1 MANPPA
7 ATTRDDLGHLDH
19 DWDYDLVVV
28 GGGAAGLSAAKI
40 AARSRRSVLVVDAGQ
55 PRNAPAAGV
64 HNYLYAEGAAPAD
77 LRATGRAEA
86 RNYGVAIYDGAA
98 LAARVL
104 DDPRPHA
111 ARFAVTLAGPVSSRG
126 ERAVRARRLLL
137 ATGLVDGLPD
147 LPGLAQGWG
156 RDVLHCPFCHGWE
169 VRDQAIGVIAT
180 GPTAVHQAGLFR
192 ALSEDVV
199 VFWHDAPGPSDGER
213 ERLAAAGI
221 GLDETR
227 VDALERV
234 DGELTGVRL
243 ADGRVVA
250 RQAVSVTPV
259 LHARADLLD
268 DLGLGLTDLVAG
280 GAVVGTYVATGAAGA
295 TAVPR
300 VWAAGNLADPM
311 AQVITAASAGAAA
324 GAAAHVDLLAEDTE
338 LALARFRERRLT
350 TAEGFWESHHRG
362 RPPGRGGPNPALVDV
377 VSALPPAS
385 ALDLGCGDGGDAIWL
400 AGRGWQ
406 VTAVDISAAAVDRLA
421 RRAHEAAVSGRVR
434 AERHDLAT
442 SCPEGSFELVSAQYL
457 QSPVALPR
465 ADVLRRAAEKVRPG
479 ADCSSSSTTPRS
491 HPGHGPT
498 RNTVFPSPAQTRD
511 ELGLDADGWTVVR
524 LEAAGREAVGPDG
537 QRATVTDNILAL
549 RRQDAPA

>member
-1 MANPPA
+1 MTNPPA

-40 AARSRRSVLVVDAGQ
+40 AARPRRSVLVVDAGQ

-64 HNYLYAEGAAPAD
+64 HNYLYAEGGAPAD
-77 LRATGRAEA
+77 LRATGRAEVA
-86 RNYGVAIYDGAA
+86 NYGVAIHDGAA

-104 DDPRPHA
+104 DDPRPRA
-111 ARFAVTLAGPVSSRG
+111 ARFAVTLAGPASSRG

-169 VRDQAIGVIAT
+169 VRDRAIGVIAT

-199 VFWHDAPGPSDGER
+199 VFWHDAPGPSNGER

-250 RQAVSVTPV
+250 RQAVSVTPF

-268 DLGLGLTDLVAG
+268 DLGLGLSDLVVG
-280 GAVVGTYVATGAAGA
+280 GTVVGSYVATGAAGA
-295 TAVPR
+295 TAVPG
-300 VWAAGNLADPM
+300 VWAADNLADPM
-311 AQVITAASAGAAA
+311 AQVITAA
-324 GAAAHVDLLAEDTE
+324 HVDLLAEDAE

-362 RPPGRGGPNPALVDV
+362 RPPARGGPNPALVDV
-377 VSALPPAS
+377 VSAMPPAS
-385 ALDLGCGDGGDAIWL
+385 VLDLGCGDGGDAIWL

-406 VTAVDISAAAVDRLA
+406 VTAVDISRPRSTGWPDGHTRPQCPAGSAPSGTTSPRPAPRAASSWSRPSTCRA
-421 RRAHEAAVSGRVR
+421 RSPCPAP
-434 AERHDLAT
+434 T
-442 SCPEGSFELVSAQYL
+442 SCAGPPRRSA
-457 QSPVALPR
+457 P
-465 ADVLRRAAEKVRPG
+465 
-479 ADCSSSSTTPRS
+479 ADCSWSSTTPRS

-498 RNTVFPSPAQTRD
+498 LTPSFPPRPRPATSS
-511 ELGLDADGWTVVR
+511 GWTPT
-524 LEAAGREAVGPDG
+524 AGPSSGSRPPGARPSAPTGSGP
-537 QRATVTDNILAL
+537 R
-549 RRQDAPA
+549 